1 MKQQVDTEDPFGG
14 EIDSLCD
21 ELDVGHVGGETEVK
35 LATWLDALTEAWE
48 EQEEVGQ
55 AGRRMTSVG

>member
-14 EIDSLCD
+14 EIYSLCV
-21 ELDVGHVGGETEVK
+21 ELDVGHVGEETEVK

-48 EQEEVGQ
+48 EEEEVGVKW
-55 AGRRMTSVG
+55 GGE